1 MITLKA
7 NCSNQDSLSFKSVVN
22 LSEVIR
28 RIPRL
33 ICIVAEGCNY
43 VTQFTSAMARDKLFS
58 RMLYWHLQ
66 YETQA
71 KNWLFCLFPQN
82 EIPFLFF
89 LSTISLS
96 RLFLFMFNSVLTIH
110 SMPVCTCEL
119 CNYIPSCIY
128 FYHEPDIHIPKC
140 LN

>member
-66 YETQA
+66 YQTQA
-71 KNWLFCLFPQN
+71 ENWLFCLFPQN

-89 LSTISLS
+89 FY
-96 RLFLFMFNSVLTIH
+96 RLYPRH
-110 SMPVCTCEL
+110 G
-119 CNYIPSCIY
+119 Y
-128 FYHEPDIHIPKC
+128 FYLC
-140 LN
+140 LTVY